1 MMDRIRCTII
11 ILTLLSI
18 GFVIGGILL
27 FTCSNSIIK
36 KAVRKVRK
44 VVRRFFFV

>member
-1 MMDRIRCTII
+1 MDRIRCTII
-11 ILTLLSI
+11 VLTILSI

-27 FTCSNSIIK
+27 ITCSNSIIK

-44 VVRRFFFV
+44 VCASFFFV